1 MDEVL
6 TRPLFRDAYLQT
18 VKKKTDDGILSVYK
32 FQKGGEVF
40 TEAEKQALFALPFI
54 KALTGAT
61 TRSGES
67 NVASLIRSLGQG
79 AGDVAPLLIDMKK
92 IEVAGRPKKESVPTL
107 LSAGQVNQLFPDIK
121 VEPGGVYQ
129 YSVDKGLSTV
139 KQSGLKDLTES
150 INKAKIPDLES
161 SLTDIEDKWSKYI
174 DKDGKLGNIPGIGRL
189 GYLNPS
195 DEARENRQIS
205 AKLNNII
212 AKERFGSSQTNR
224 ELDSLK
230 LERAQGKLDTQEQQ
244 LKALVRIRNAQ
255 NASIANITAG
265 YNDEEI
271 KAWQQRSGLG
281 QKESPFSFLIT
292 QSKPRVSYGGGLPS
306 YKVDLSK
313 ERLDLVK

>member
-18 VKKKTDDGILSVYK
+18 VKKKTDNGILSVYK

-40 TEAEKQALFALPFI
+40 TEAEKQAIFASPFI
-54 KALTGAT
+54 QALTGAT
-61 TRSGES
+61 VGPGETK
-67 NVASLIRSLGQG
+67 ATSLIKALGKG
-79 AGDVAPLLIDMKK
+79 AGDLGSQILNIKK
-92 IEVAGRPKKESVPTL
+92 LEIAGRPKKESVPTL

-161 SLTDIEDKWSKYI
+161 SLTDIEDTWSKYI

-224 ELDSLK
+224 ELDSLA